1 MHFML
6 ARGWYCEFLEKDL
19 KTSAGRRLTF
29 ASAAKVREL
38 YDRFGCDKKL
48 EDRQAL
54 EYGIE
59 NGKGSIWIELTENQY
74 QKLKGKGMRT

>member
-1 MHFML
+1 MHFM
-6 ARGWYCEFLEKDL
+6 AMNGWCCQFLESDL

-29 ASAAKVREL
+29 KDAAKLREM
-38 YDRFGCDKKL
+38 YDRFGTDKKL

-59 NGKGSIWIELTENQY
+59 TGRGSIWIELTDEQY
-74 QKLKGKGMRT
+74 RKLKTKGGC

>member
-6 ARGWYCEFLEKDL
+6 NSGWNCQFLDPDL

-29 ASAAKVREL
+29 KDAAKLRER
-38 YDRFGCDKKL
+38 YDRLGCDKKL

-59 NGKGSIWIELTENQY
+59 NGGGSIWIELTDEQY
-74 QKLKGKGMRT
+74 RKLRGK